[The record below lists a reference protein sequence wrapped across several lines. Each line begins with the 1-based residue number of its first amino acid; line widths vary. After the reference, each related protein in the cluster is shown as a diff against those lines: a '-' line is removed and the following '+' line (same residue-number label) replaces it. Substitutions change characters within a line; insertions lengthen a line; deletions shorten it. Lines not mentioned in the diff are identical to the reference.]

1 MNAQLKAKF
10 VPKKKTD
17 ILAETGVFVYFPFL
31 TPKGQ

>member
-17 ILAETGVFVYFPFL
+17 ILAGTVSF
-31 TPKGQ
+31 